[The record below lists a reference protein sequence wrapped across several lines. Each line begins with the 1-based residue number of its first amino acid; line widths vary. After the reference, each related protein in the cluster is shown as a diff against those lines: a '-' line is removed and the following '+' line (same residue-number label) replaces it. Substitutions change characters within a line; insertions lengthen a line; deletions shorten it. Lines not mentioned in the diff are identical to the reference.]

1 MMLFKIVIL
10 LSIAAI
16 IIAFQ
21 KSKSKTTIWF
31 ISFFVPILFAFA
43 VALIEA
49 PLSKSTL
56 SFANKMAWS
65 IGDSLIAVIVSIPTL
80 FFCLKKKLVK
90 LANGEQ
96 YKLPK
101 GLIISIIMVLALNVM
116 SECGGYNRKK
126 TEEKIVV
133 KELEAMEKARR
144 TVKENVESIKKILP
158 TTHAGFTITDVY
170 IKDNA
175 FTSCFVIDDNEINFD
190 DYINHIEKYRYD
202 YFLQSTGHNP
212 EFVNTLLLSGYDWTL
227 ILKAK
232 NSGKEKELT
241 ILAKELREAVNKK

>member
-80 FFCLKKKLVK
+80 FFCLKKKL
-90 LANGEQ
+90 ANGEQ
-96 YKLPK
+96 YKFPK
-101 GLIISIIMVLALNVM
+101 GLVIAIIVVLALGLM
-116 SECGGYNRKK
+116 SECGSYNRKK
-126 TEEKIVV
+126 AEEKILVE
-133 KELEAMEKARR
+133 ELETMERARR
-144 TVKENVESIKKILP
+144 TVKENVESTRKTLP
-158 TTHAGFTITDVY
+158 ITQAGFTFTDVY

-175 FTSCFVIDDNEINFD
+175 FTSYFVIDDNELNFD
-190 DYINHIEKYRYD
+190 DYINHIEKYNSY

-212 EFVNTLLLSGYDWTL
+212 EFVNNLLLSGYDWTL

-232 NSGKEKELT
+232 NSGKEKKLT
-241 ILAKELREAVNKK
+241 LLAKELREAVNKE